1 MKEKGNLS
9 WGVLE
14 TECSQNPV
22 NMQWIAI
29 FVAYVLQTGLFF
41 CVLFFGYPFA
51 QNTPAGENLA
61 CLLLP
66 KICILYGNTVVWCI
80 DTLKLRMSPGRH
92 SKIPYKQ
99 GFWRHSKFKNLNF
112 GKLLSI
118 LSFSVSLYIYIYL
131 CMCLC
136 MYIPTI

>member
-1 MKEKGNLS
+1 MKETGNLS

-14 TECSQNPV
+14 TECSQNLV
-22 NMQWIAI
+22 NMQWNAI
-29 FVAYVLQTGLFF
+29 FVAYVVQTGLFF
-41 CVLFFGYPFA
+41 SLLFLGYLHRGKHAARRELSMP
-51 QNTPAGENLA
+51 
-61 CLLLP
+61 CLP
-66 KICILYGNTVVWCI
+66 KICIVYGNAVAWCI

-118 LSFSVSLYIYIYL
+118 LSFSVSLYIYL